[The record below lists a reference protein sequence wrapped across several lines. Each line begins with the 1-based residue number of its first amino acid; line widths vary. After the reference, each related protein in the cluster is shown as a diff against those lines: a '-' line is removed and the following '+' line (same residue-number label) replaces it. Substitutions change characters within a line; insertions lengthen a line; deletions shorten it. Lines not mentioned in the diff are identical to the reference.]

1 MGTNEKLVPG
11 ELLKK
16 KSAPPGNIRVEQ
28 NFKNK
33 TQLLIKQLAKKTNE
47 EIEHV

>member
-11 ELLKK
+11 ELLNKRWL
-16 KSAPPGNIRVEQ
+16 PPGNIREQQ

-33 TQLLIKQLAKKTNE
+33 TQLLTKQLAQKTNE
-47 EIEHV
+47 EIANV